1 MKHLS
6 VRRPLTVRRA
16 VFAWDVKIKVRLLLI
31 RVTAILVADVGNNEM
46 SNVTPSAWL
55 TVAVLYFNIQCME
68 SARCFVLVRNEN
80 ETSQMYAKTDSKTN
94 LHNSMKRFVFAHE
107 LNDNEN

>member
-31 RVTAILVADVGNNEM
+31 CVIAILVAEVGNNEM

-68 SARCFVLVRNEN
+68 ERMELARCFVLVRNEN
-80 ETSQMYAKTDSKTN
+80 E
-94 LHNSMKRFVFAHE
+94 NS
-107 LNDNEN
+107 